1 MNEKKSKILWRLSF
15 FRENRNTGRFSY
27 LLPFPA
33 PLFESKND
41 QTKWSRKRWPE
52 NNAQKSFRAEYTG
65 HRDFFWYLFL
75 IQKQE
80 GGNPTI
86 MATTSSPKCE
96 AIHGFFQSSIVKK
109 LFDWPIALGR
119 YTLVLRRGIFA

>member
-1 MNEKKSKILWRLSF
+1 MNGKKSKILWRLSLSE
-15 FRENRNTGRFSY
+15 ENQNTGRFSY

-41 QTKWSRKRWPE
+41 QKKWSRKRWPE
-52 NNAQKSFRAEYTG
+52 NNAKSFRAEYIPAIAT
-65 HRDFFWYLFL
+65 FFGIFL

-86 MATTSSPKCE
+86 MATTSSTK
-96 AIHGFFQSSIVKK
+96 
-109 LFDWPIALGR
+109 
-119 YTLVLRRGIFA
+119 